1 MSYSGPKKV
10 NILCHQ
16 IPIKV
21 KKIPASKYAT
31 FETRKYE
38 IEVSTAPM
46 GDTVERQSVLHEL
59 IHAIEF
65 SNTGNKNFTES
76 QVETL
81 ANGIYSLIRDNKEFI
96 KWVQKK

>member
-1 MSYSGPKKV
+1 MSYSGPKNIK
-10 NILCHQ
+10 ILCHN

-21 KKIPASKYAT
+21 RKIPASKYAT
-31 FETRKYE
+31 FETRKFE

-46 GDTVERQSVLHEL
+46 GPTVERSSILHEL

-65 SNTGNKNFTES
+65 SNTGNKNFSES

-81 ANGIYSLIRDNKEFI
+81 ANGIYSLIRDNKKFI
-96 KWVQKK
+96 NWVQRK